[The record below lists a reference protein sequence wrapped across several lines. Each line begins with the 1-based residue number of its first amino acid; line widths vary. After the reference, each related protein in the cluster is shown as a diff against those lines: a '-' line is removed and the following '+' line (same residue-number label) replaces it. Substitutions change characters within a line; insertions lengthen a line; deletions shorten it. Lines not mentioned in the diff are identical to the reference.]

1 MKGLL
6 ILGVLLVSTLL
17 LASPVAAATTVVNG
31 QVTDESGPVEGAS
44 VIATCG
50 GETLSDTTDAEGKY
64 YLYYPSDICGEGAT
78 VTVEAS
84 KDGKSGSGE
93 GTVVGLTAEINV
105 ALVNVSIGIPEF
117 TTVAIPAIL
126 TLGGYLATRR
136 RRRKIE

>member
-17 LASPVAAATTVVNG
+17 LASPVAAITVVNG

-44 VIATCG
+44 VVATCA
-50 GETLSDTTDAEGKY
+50 GETVSGTTDKDGKY
-64 YLYYPSDICGEGAT
+64 YLTYPDDTSCVDGET

-93 GTVVGLTAEINV
+93 GTVVGLTATIDI
-105 ALVNVSIGIPEF
+105 ALVNISIGVPEF